1 MVISSVFLMEG
12 VGWGWGQFVQRY
24 AIETGSAQGFGIG
37 EKVAHHCFGRRHN
50 AAFDIAGRP
59 GET

>member
-1 MVISSVFLMEG
+1 MEG
-12 VGWGWGQFVQRY
+12 VGLGLARNIVQRY
-24 AIETGSAQGFGIG
+24 ALETGSEQGVGVD
-37 EKVAHHCFGRRHN
+37 EKVAHHCFGRPDN